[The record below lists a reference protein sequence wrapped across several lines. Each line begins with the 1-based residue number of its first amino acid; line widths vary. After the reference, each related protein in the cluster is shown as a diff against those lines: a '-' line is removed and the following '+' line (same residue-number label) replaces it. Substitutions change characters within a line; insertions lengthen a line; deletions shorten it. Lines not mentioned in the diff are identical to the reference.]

1 MAVNLAIPSLGS
13 KFQDYR
19 DGIPGDSY
27 AWGPAIA
34 AGNIRYFTFHHSVTN
49 AIGDWKKECDQLAN
63 IHINQG
69 WNGIG
74 YRFVICSDGTVAYV
88 GDLGR
93 GGSAVANHNHE
104 MFSAC
109 FIGDFTK
116 LPSPNQAQI
125 RGAHLLAKHFLT
137 AMPQYPNLTSWD
149 QIKGHR
155 DFNQT
160 ACPGNNWRDGTNL
173 RNKIITYKDTTPA
186 PPPTTDVA
194 KLMELIH
201 YKNPWWDSLYRVKE
215 MRKALPTWGPYNL
228 PRFKELLWF
237 DNAWW
242 GSLYRVKEMRKILP
256 K

>member
-1 MAVNLAIPSLGS
+1 MPVNFSIPSLGT

-19 DGIPGDSY
+19 QGIPGDSY
-27 AWGPAIA
+27 SWGPVITAT
-34 AGNIRYFTFHHSVTN
+34 NIRYFTFHHSVTAQTGN
-49 AIGDWKKECDQLAN
+49 WKQECDTLAN
-63 IHINQG
+63 IHLGQG
-69 WNGIG
+69 WGGVG

-88 GDLGR
+88 GDLTR

-116 LPSPNQAQI
+116 LASPNQAQI

-137 AMPQYPNLTSWD
+137 AMPQYPNLSSWN
-149 QIKGHR
+149 QVMGHR
-155 DFNQT
+155 DFMAT

-173 RNKIITYKDTTPA
+173 RNKIITYQEANPTPPSDTDA
-186 PPPTTDVA
+186 QKLA
-194 KLMELIH
+194 KLKTHI
-201 YKNPWWDSLYRVKE
+201 
-215 MRKALPTWGPYNL
+215 
-228 PRFKELLWF
+228 WF

-242 GSLYRVKEMRKILP
+242 SSLYRVKEMRKILP